1 MMATLAPSTTRIV
14 ELNDRC
20 RMGLD
25 RSARI
30 VATRDCLATDVTN
43 EISRPW
49 KRSAFWLTIRK
60 SERSRRN

>member
-1 MMATLAPSTTRIV
+1 MMATLAPSITRIV

-30 VATRDCLATDVTN
+30 VATRD
-43 EISRPW
+43 
-49 KRSAFWLTIRK
+49 
-60 SERSRRN
+60 